1 LQVSIIIGQ
10 HKAPLAALAW
20 DGSGLRLLS
29 GDESG
34 KVLLSH
40 FHQFTL
46 LPHTEIVIETS
57 CIVQL
62 KFHPLENDLILISSL
77 RRAVIFELSNQSP
90 IQVGQKDRKV
100 PTPYG
105 ADFGYAGNEAV
116 IYSSRPG
123 LRLWL
128 SDCRGAV
135 QQTLIY
141 KESSVAP
148 HRSKTL
154 MLVSYRE
161 DQHLNGEVMTATA
174 NFGPV
179 FCLNSGLIVTYSPTS
194 MFILDPGQLKNDPSI
209 TGQVGIVGS
218 CRFASKFLRM
228 ATVFH
233 NEIFLLTENR
243 ILMRISDR
251 PDRSSAS
258 SVPLERPLLSGW
270 RADIT
275 KSVKPSTLQETITK
289 LAQKISTDVDVTKAR
304 SIASS
309 VNLIQGPYIMES
321 LSNALAPLFEFKST
335 PPIQR
340 AAPPKPFQPHFS
352 DTRSPSPS
360 STSSGRCSPVPMATI
375 AAGENSSPSSYSS
388 QDKFIGSPPF
398 VQRRE
403 SPLLSN
409 GLDHHPL
416 TPAEEE
422 LVYGSFMGKKR
433 KWKLNRKS
441 SSNLQHQLD
450 EIVAPSKSPE
460 PQPTVIELQENVT
473 WSPSSLTT
481 SPKDNLREE
490 LERKDQ
496 LLATL
501 LQLDQIMSKSDP
513 IDVDPPH
520 IPEVPCFNEP
530 SPSSA
535 SPSSLI
541 EDKEETLTEE
551 LFDNI
556 YSKYASNS
564 PLDQSLETCPEPPF
578 TLSPIPDSPTTV
590 KYERQEDKN
599 IKEEEKEKVDE
610 EEDNVSVCFDFIT
623 TYNLDY

>member
-1 LQVSIIIGQ
+1 M
-10 HKAPLAALAW
+10 
-20 DGSGLRLLS
+20 RLLS
-29 GDESG
+29 GDECG

-40 FHQFTL
+40 FHQSTL
-46 LPHTEIVIETS
+46 LPHKEIVIETS

-77 RRAVIFELSNQSP
+77 RRAVIFELGNQSP

-105 ADFGYAGNEAV
+105 ADFGYAGNETV

-128 SDCRGAV
+128 SDCRGSV

-141 KESSVAP
+141 KESYVSP

-161 DQHLNGEVMTATA
+161 DQHLNGEVMTTTA

-179 FCLNSGLIVTYSPTS
+179 FCLNSGLIVTYSPMS
-194 MFILDPGQLKNDPSI
+194 MFILDPGQLKSDPSI

-218 CRFASKFLRM
+218 CRFTSKSLRM

-258 SVPLERPLLSGW
+258 NAPLERPLLSGW

-275 KSVKPSTLQETITK
+275 KSVKPSTLQDTITK

-304 SIASS
+304 SIAST

-360 STSSGRCSPVPMATI
+360 STSSERCSPVPMTTV
-375 AAGENSSPSSYSS
+375 AAEEHSSPSSSSS
-388 QDKFIGSPPF
+388 QDKFIGSPPY

-409 GLDHHPL
+409 GSGHLPS

-422 LVYGSFMGKKR
+422 LVYGTFMGKKR

-441 SSNLQHQLD
+441 SSNLQQQLD

-460 PQPTVIELQENVT
+460 PQPTVTELHENVT
-473 WSPSSLTT
+473 WSPSSLTS
-481 SPKDNLREE
+481 SPKDNLKEE

-520 IPEVPCFNEP
+520 IPEVSCFNEP
-530 SPSSA
+530 LPNSP

-541 EDKEETLTEE
+541 EEKEESLTEE

-556 YSKYASNS
+556 YSKYASDS
-564 PLDQSLETCPEPPF
+564 PLDQSLETCPEPPS
-578 TLSPIPDSPTTV
+578 TLSPVPEPPTTV
-590 KYERQEDKN
+590 KYERQEEEEEEA
-599 IKEEEKEKVDE
+599 KEEEEKLEDE
-610 EEDNVSVCFDFIT
+610 EEEIVSVC
-623 TYNLDY
+623 YNIVTSFKLDS